1 MEIVTGP
8 VYRKR
13 LARLQKLC
21 DAQHNQC
28 AACWCYM
35 VMELGRENT
44 ATIDHIIPTSKGG
57 RPTSITNTQV
67 LCWTCNNKKGDK
79 TP

>member
-35 VMELGRENT
+35 VMELGRANT
-44 ATIDHIIPTSKGG
+44 ATIDHIIPTSRGG
-57 RPTSITNTQV
+57 RAGKNNMQV
-67 LCWTCNNKKGDK
+67 LCWACNNKKGSAM
-79 TP
+79 P